1 MVYRETPD
9 IARRKAELRE
19 RLLQS
24 AESLVR
30 SGGFKA
36 LTIQALAADA
46 GVSVGSVYRYFKN
59 KDQLATEVFEHA
71 TRRELRAVAAALTSA
86 ESPASC
92 IAAGTRVFAERAFMA
107 PRFAWAL
114 IAEPVD
120 AAVDVARLEYRR
132 SYTALFERVV
142 ARGVEQ
148 GQFAPQRPGV
158 TAAALVGALAESL
171 LGPLRASEEQ
181 SEAELINELCRLS
194 LRAVGG
200 DPQP

>member
-24 AESLVR
+24 AENLVR
-30 SGGFKA
+30 TGGFKA

-71 TRRELRAVAAALTSA
+71 TRRELRAVAAALVSTEDPCTCLA
-86 ESPASC
+86 EGA
-92 IAAGTRVFAERAFMA
+92 RVFAQRAFKA

-114 IAEPVD
+114 IAEPVE
-120 AAVDVARLEYRR
+120 AAVDEARLEYRR
-132 SYTALFERVV
+132 SYTALFEEVV
-142 ARGVEQ
+142 ARGVAR
-148 GQFAPQRPGV
+148 GSFVPQRPEV
-158 TAAALVGALAESL
+158 SAAGLVGALAESL
-171 LGPLRASEEQ
+171 LGPLRESGEQ
-181 SEAELINELCRLS
+181 SETELIDELCRLS
-194 LRAVGG
+194 LRAVGAAT
-200 DPQP
+200 DQ